1 LNPRIV
7 SRVLAAVPLFLL
19 GAFAAAQNIS
29 PAAPPPARPASAGKL
44 AAAYGKL
51 PLSFE
56 PNRGQTAKEVEWLAR
71 GPEYT
76 LFLAGHDA
84 VLEMSAISAAR
95 KPGELPKVDA
105 SALRMNLLG
114 ANRVESASGEEP
126 LPGKA
131 NYFTGKDASKWQ
143 RDLPTFGKVR
153 LSKVY
158 PGIDLV
164 YYGRR
169 GQLEYDFQVAPG
181 ADASTIRM
189 SFDGAQA
196 KLGANGDLVLRVN
209 GAGTEVRFDKPVV
222 YQVKDGVRQLVEGRF
237 TLAANHQV
245 SFALGA
251 YDRSR
256 ELIID
261 PVLLFLGTL
270 GTGSEQTVP
279 FGMAVNADGEIF
291 LTGVTQDL
299 KFPTT
304 TGVLEKSCSN
314 LSTEAKADGYV
325 RCGPTSR
332 SGTSGF
338 VTKIAAN
345 GESLVYSTY
354 LHGLS
359 GQEYGASI
367 ALDSE
372 GDAYILGGTSS
383 TDFPVTD
390 DAYEKYCQPTFLTI
404 GCCTLSTTETSI
416 CDGPLAADEGVGW
429 VTNGPV
435 LFIAKLNPTGSKI
448 LYATFLGGTAAVYPI
463 ALALDNSK
471 NIYVTGFVV
480 QVFAEGNYNTG
491 PAGAPNN
498 GNVQFPVTSNAFE
511 TGGVGIQAATL
522 SKLSANGH
530 SLLYSTFMGT
540 QGTHGFG
547 NDTEANALAVGP
559 DGIAYIGGYTL
570 AADLPTT
577 PGSIR
582 THCVEN
588 SVTPANCEAYA
599 GFVSA
604 FDTTKSGEG
613 SLKYSTYIGGKEVPS
628 GNTIVDEVNG
638 LTVDSDNN
646 LYVTG
651 YTQNIDF
658 PTTKGVYQPK
668 CNHAN
673 NGNNCST
680 AFLSKIN
687 PEGTKFLW
695 STFFGGTNPNP
706 AQATGNAVALDP
718 QGNVYLYGMSGDGG
732 GDLPT
737 VNAVQGYFS
746 GNKLFI
752 AKFSS
757 NASKL
762 LFATRFGNT
771 STTSTSAEMPIN
783 ANGVAVDEHG
793 NVYFAGYTTASEPFV
808 TTPHTYTD
816 IGTGNGNRGFFA
828 KIQTEFLQSKTVATV
843 SPADANEGVKVTLTA
858 TVTGPVD
865 YAVPAGTVTFAS
877 GKTVLGTGTLNEK
890 GEAKVVLSSVPA
902 GKYRVI
908 ASYSGDGAYEKSAS
922 VAEALTINP
931 PAATPKF
938 SLASG
943 TYDSAQKVTIT
954 DTTPN
959 ATIYYALHGAIP
971 TVSSTK
977 YTGAITVSSSEI
989 IKAVAIEKGYSR
1001 SVVAVA
1007 NYTIK

>member
-1 LNPRIV
+1 MNPRIV
-7 SRVLAAVPLFLL
+7 CRILAALPLFLS
-19 GAFAAAQNIS
+19 GTVAIAQNAVPTALS
-29 PAAPPPARPASAGKL
+29 PARPASVQKL

-56 PNRGQTAKEVEWLAR
+56 PNRGQTAKEVDWLAR

-84 VLEMSAISAAR
+84 VLEMSAITAAR
-95 KPGELPKVDA
+95 KPEEQPRVDA
-105 SALRMNLLG
+105 SALRMSLLG

-131 NYFTGKDASKWQ
+131 NYFTGKDVSKWQ
-143 RDLPTFGKVR
+143 RDVPTFGKVR

-181 ADASTIRM
+181 ADASAIRM

-209 GAGTEVRFDKPVV
+209 GTGTEVRFDKPVV
-222 YQVKDGVRQLVEGRF
+222 YQMKDGLRQRVEGSF
-237 TLAANHQV
+237 TLAANHEV

-270 GTGSEQTVP
+270 GTGSEQTMP
-279 FGMAVNADGEIF
+279 TGMAVNSEGEIF

-304 TGVLEKSCSN
+304 TGVLERSCSG
-314 LSTEAKADGYV
+314 LSVQAKKDGYV
-325 RCGPTSR
+325 RCGPTPR

-359 GQEYGASI
+359 GQEYGESI
-367 ALDSE
+367 ALDTE
-372 GDAYILGGTSS
+372 GDAYVLGGTSS

-416 CDGPLAADEGVGW
+416 CDGPLPADEGVGW

-448 LYATFLGGTAAVYPI
+448 LYATFLGGTASVYPI
-463 ALALDNSK
+463 ALALDNSR

-480 QVFAEGNYNTG
+480 QVFSEGNYNTG

-498 GNVQFPVTSNAFE
+498 GNVQFPVTANAFQ
-511 TGGVGIQAATL
+511 TGGVGLQAATL
-522 SKLSANGH
+522 SKLSADGH

-540 QGTHGFG
+540 QGTNGFG
-547 NDTEANALAVGP
+547 NYTEANAIAVGP

-582 THCVEN
+582 RHCIEN
-588 SVTPANCEAYA
+588 GTTPANCEAYA

-604 FDTTKSGEG
+604 FDTAKSGDA
-613 SLKYSTYIGGKEVPS
+613 SLKYSTYIGGKEVAS
-628 GNTIVDEVNG
+628 GNTIADEVNG

-658 PTTKGVYQPK
+658 PTTRGVYQPR

-673 NGNNCST
+673 GGNDCAS

-687 PEGTKFLW
+687 PEGSKFLW
-695 STFFGGTNPNP
+695 STFFGGTDPNP
-706 AQATGNAVALDP
+706 AQATGNAIALDP

-732 GDLPT
+732 GDLPI
-737 VNAVQGYFS
+737 VNPVQGYFS

-771 STTSTSAEMPIN
+771 SATTTTSEMPIAN
-783 ANGVAVDEHG
+783 NGVAVDEHG
-793 NVYFAGYTTASEPFV
+793 NVYFAGYTNASEPFV

-816 IGTGNGNRGFFA
+816 AGTGSGNRGFFA
-828 KIQTEFLQSKTVATV
+828 KIQTELLPSKTVATV
-843 SPADANEGVKVTLTA
+843 SPADANEGAKVTLTA
-858 TVTGPVD
+858 TVTGPAD

-877 GKTVLGTGTLNEK
+877 GKTVLGTGTLSAK
-890 GEAKVVLSSVPA
+890 GTTKVVASSVPP
-902 GKYRVI
+902 GKYKVV
-908 ASYSGDGAYEKSAS
+908 ASYSGDGSYKKSAS
-922 VAEALTINP
+922 AAEALNINP

-943 TYDSAQKVTIT
+943 TYDSARKVTIT
-954 DTTPN
+954 DATPG
-959 ATIYYALHGAIP
+959 ATVYYTLRGGTPTASSAKYTGAV
-971 TVSSTK
+971 TVSSTE
-977 YTGAITVSSSEI
+977 S
-989 IKAVAIEKGYSR
+989 IKAIAVAKGYST
-1001 SVVAVA
+1001 SAVA
-1007 NYTIK
+1007 SETYTIE